1 MSTPELSTPDQLA
14 TEPTGLAP
22 VAGHPRPIR
31 SVLVANRGEIACR
44 VIASLKRL
52 GLRSIAV
59 YSDADAQARHVAEA
73 DVAVR
78 LGPAPAT
85 QSYLDIDAV
94 VDAARR
100 TGADAVHPGY
110 GFLSENQQF
119 ASALDDAG
127 IIFIGP
133 PASAI
138 ATMGD
143 KITARAAV
151 TQRDVPVVPGISRPG
166 LTDADL
172 IAAAP
177 DIGFPVLI
185 KPSAGGGG
193 KGMHRVDDPAGLP
206 DALARAR
213 REAASAFGDDTLFI
227 EHFVDTPRH
236 IEVQVLA
243 DTHGAVIH
251 LGERECSL
259 QRRHQKVIE
268 EAPSALLDPET
279 RARIGQAA
287 CDAARSVG
295 YTGAGTVEFI
305 VSAHRP
311 DAFFFMEMNTRLQV
325 EHPVTEMVTGV
336 DLVEQQI
343 RVARGEPLGIAQEDV
358 TLTGHAVEARVYA
371 EDPAAGFLPTG
382 GTVVG
387 LAEPDTSPGSGVRL
401 DSALIPGLDV
411 GSDYDPMLAKV
422 IAHGTDRDDALDRLD
437 RALAATRVLGVVTNI
452 DFCRFV
458 LAQPDVV
465 AGRLDTSLLDRL
477 VTEYA
482 APQPDPAALALVA
495 MARIGFRD
503 PGDPW
508 TGTVGYR
515 LGANAPVITRLTAG
529 GDPIAPRRAT
539 VSAWVR
545 DADLDS
551 LSARVEVVYD
561 APADDAAGG
570 AATDSG
576 ARGGEVGDKGA
587 GDKRASAP
595 ESWCADVVYRTPD
608 RLDGDTAVGS
618 VRFTVD
624 GVGQDWLIADRSSDS
639 TDGHWWIGGPAG
651 TWIVEPA
658 RTLHDEVSDERAGD
672 IVSPMP
678 GTVVA
683 VAAQDGTAVA
693 AGDSVVVVEAMKM
706 EHTLT
711 APVDGVATI
720 TARVGDKVAAGES
733 LAHVHAPTADA
744 PTTDAA
750 ATDATDPVV
759 AGSAPT
765 DSA

>member
-1 MSTPELSTPDQLA
+1 MNASQPMASAQTTSPQTASPVTAASPAGATPASARPA
-14 TEPTGLAP
+14 S
-22 VAGHPRPIR
+22 RPIR

-44 VIASLKRL
+44 VIDSLKRL
-52 GLRSIAV
+52 GIRSIAV
-59 YSDADAQARHVAEA
+59 YSDADVQAKHVAEA

-78 LGPAPAT
+78 LGPAPAA

-119 ASALDDAG
+119 ASALADAD
-127 IIFIGP
+127 IVFIGP

-143 KITARAAV
+143 KITARDAV
-151 TQRDVPVVPGISRPG
+151 TRRDVPVVPGISRPG

-193 KGMHRVDDPAGLP
+193 KGMHRVDDPAALP

-213 REAASAFGDDTLFI
+213 REASSAFGDDTLFI

-243 DTHGAVIH
+243 DHHGAVIH

-268 EAPSALLDPET
+268 EAPSALLDEAT

-311 DAFFFMEMNTRLQV
+311 DQFFFMEMNTRLQV
-325 EHPVTEMVTGV
+325 EHPVTEMVTGI

-343 RVARGEPLGIAQEDV
+343 RVARGEPLRIAQEDV

-371 EDPAAGFLPTG
+371 EDPSAGFLPTG
-382 GTVVG
+382 GRVVG
-387 LAEPDTSPGSGVRL
+387 LAEPDTAAGEEVRV
-401 DSALIPGLDV
+401 DSALLPGLVV

-422 IAHGTDRDDALDRLD
+422 IAHGTDRADALDRLD

-458 LAQPDVV
+458 LAQPDVI
-465 AGRLDTSLLDRL
+465 AGRLDTALLDRL
-477 VTEYA
+477 VTEYT
-482 APQPDPAALALVA
+482 APPPVPAALALVA
-495 MARIGFRD
+495 LARIGFRD

-508 TGTVGYR
+508 VGRVGYR
-515 LGANAPVITRLTAG
+515 LGADAPVIARLG
-529 GDPIAPRRAT
+529 VSGDGTPRHAV

-545 DADLDS
+545 DAGTDS
-551 LSARVEVVYD
+551 LTARVEVREEG
-561 APADDAAGG
+561 PP
-570 AATDSG
+570 
-576 ARGGEVGDKGA
+576 GD
-587 GDKRASAP
+587 
-595 ESWCADVVYRTPD
+595 
-608 RLDGDTAVGS
+608 DGDDTATGETWTAEVTYRMPEP
-618 VRFTVD
+618 VRADTPAPDGAVRLFVD
-624 GVGQDWLIADRSSDS
+624 GVGEDWLITESVGASGDR
-639 TDGHWWIGGPAG
+639 HWWIGGPDG
-651 TWIVEPA
+651 TWVVEPA
-658 RTLHDEVSDERAGD
+658 RTLHDEAADERAGD

-683 VAAQDGTAVA
+683 VPAADGDDVVA
-693 AGDSVVVVEAMKM
+693 GTPVVVVEAMKM

-711 APVDGVATI
+711 APTDGVATV

-733 LAHVHAPTADA
+733 LAHIHSPE
-744 PTTDAA
+744 
-750 ATDATDPVV
+750 
-759 AGSAPT
+759 
-765 DSA
+765 